1 MNRLTK
7 KLGALGLVGCSV
19 IVSPYALAEDS
30 GWYVGGNVG
39 KSRASIDDV
48 RITGGL
54 LGAGFTTTSIT
65 DDNRDTGYKVFGGYQ
80 FNKYFA
86 LEGGYFNL
94 GQFGFTST
102 TAAPQAGTL
111 NGKTKLDGLNIDIV
125 GILPVTEKFSAFVL
139 GGLNY
144 AETRDNFT
152 RTGAVTIT
160 TNPNPSE
167 SSANYKLGL
176 GLQYDFSQSLGVR
189 TEAER
194 YRINDAVGNKG
205 DIDLFSVGL
214 VYRFGV
220 KNPLPVP
227 VQKAVVSEPVVAP
240 VPPPVPTPVVVM
252 PPPAPLP
259 EVKIPAEMVK
269 VVFSADSTADSLFA
283 FGKADLSPSGKQALD
298 KFTAELSGAKF
309 EVVKVTGHA
318 DRIGSFDYNMN
329 LSKRRAEVVSAY
341 LVASTVVPSD
351 KITAVGMGYTDPV
364 TKPGECKGKKESRK
378 LIACLAPDRRVE
390 VEVSATR
397 TINEIASKGVSR

>member
-7 KLGALGLVGCSV
+7 NLGALGLVGCSV
-19 IVSPYALAEDS
+19 IVSPCALADDS
-30 GWYVGGNVG
+30 GWYMGGNVG
-39 KSRASIDDV
+39 KSRANIDDV
-48 RITGGL
+48 RITNGL

-80 FNKYFA
+80 FNKHFA
-86 LEGGYFNL
+86 LEAGYFNL

-111 NGKTKLDGLNIDIV
+111 NGKTKLDGLNIDVV
-125 GILPVTEKFSAFVL
+125 GILPITEKFSAFVR

-160 TNPNPSE
+160 TNTNPGE

-205 DIDLFSVGL
+205 DIDLISVGL
-214 VYRFGV
+214 VYRFAV
-220 KNPLPVP
+220 KKPLPVP
-227 VQKAVVSEPVVAP
+227 APKVVVSKPVAAPVP
-240 VPPPVPTPVVVM
+240 VPPPVVVL

-259 EVKIPAEMVK
+259 APVVEIPAEMVK
-269 VVFSADSTADSLFA
+269 VVFSADSTAGSLFA
-283 FGKADLSPSGKQALD
+283 FGKTDLSPSGKQALD
-298 KFTAELSGAKF
+298 KFASDLSGAKF
-309 EVVKVTGHA
+309 DVVKVTGHA

-341 LVASTVVPSD
+341 LVASSVVPSD
-351 KITAVGMGYTDPV
+351 KIASVGMGYSDPV
-364 TKPGECKGKKESRK
+364 TKPGECKGKKENKK
-378 LIACLAPDRRVE
+378 LIACLGPDRRVE

-397 TINEIASKGVSR
+397 TINEIASKGASH

>member
-7 KLGALGLVGCSV
+7 NLGALGLVGCSI
-19 IVSPYALAEDS
+19 IVSPCALADDL

-39 KSRASIDDV
+39 KSRANIDDV
-48 RITGGL
+48 RITNGL

-80 FNKYFA
+80 FNKHFA
-86 LEGGYFNL
+86 LEAGYFNL
-94 GQFGFTST
+94 GQFGFTSII
-102 TAAPQAGTL
+102 AAPQAGTL
-111 NGKTKLDGLNIDIV
+111 SGKTKLDGLNIDVV
-125 GILPVTEKFSAFVL
+125 GILPITEKFSAFVR

-167 SSANYKLGL
+167 NSANYKLGL
-176 GLQYDFSQSLGVR
+176 GLQYDFTQSLGVR

-205 DIDLFSVGL
+205 DIDLISVGL

-220 KNPLPVP
+220 KKPLSVPVP
-227 VQKAVVSEPVVAP
+227 KTVVSVPVAVP
-240 VPPPVPTPVVVM
+240 VPPPVPKPVVLT

-259 EVKIPAEMVK
+259 VVEIPAEIVK
-269 VVFSADSTADSLFA
+269 VVFSADSSADSLFA
-283 FGKADLSPSGKQALD
+283 FGKTDLSPSGKEALD
-298 KFTAELSGAKF
+298 KFASDLSGAKF
-309 EVVKVTGHA
+309 DVVKVTGHA

-341 LVASTVVPSD
+341 LVASSVVPSD
-351 KITAVGMGYTDPV
+351 KIAAVGMGYSDPV
-364 TKPGECKGKKESRK
+364 TKPGECKGKKESKK

-397 TINEIASKGVSR
+397 TVNEIAAKGTSR

>member
-1 MNRLTK
+1 MNRIIKTV
-7 KLGALGLVGCSV
+7 GTLGLVGCSV
-19 IVSPYALAEDS
+19 IVSSYAVADDS

-39 KSRASIDDV
+39 QSKAKIDDA
-48 RITGGL
+48 RIAGSL
-54 LGAGFTTTSIT
+54 AGFTSTSIV
-65 DDNRDTGYKVFGGYQ
+65 DDNSDTGYKFFGGYK
-80 FNKYFA
+80 FNKNFA

-94 GQFGFTST
+94 GKFGYTAT
-102 TAAPQAGTL
+102 TTLPAGTL
-111 NGKTKLDGLNIDIV
+111 IGSTKLDGMSLDAV
-125 GILPVTEKFSAFVL
+125 VILPVTEKFSAF
-139 GGLNY
+139 GRIGMNY
-144 AETRDNFT
+144 SEAKDNFT
-152 RTGAVTIT
+152 RTGAVPVQ
-160 TNPNPSE
+160 TNVNPTRNQMNPK
-167 SSANYKLGL
+167 AGL
-176 GLQYDFSQSLGVR
+176 GLQYDFTQSLGVR

-194 YRINDAVGNKG
+194 YRINDAIGNKG
-205 DIDLFSVGL
+205 DIDLISVGL

-220 KNPLPVP
+220 KKPLPLSTT
-227 VQKAVVSEPVVAP
+227 KAVVSEPVAAP
-240 VPPPVPTPVVVM
+240 VPPPVVALPPPVPLPVPVV
-252 PPPAPLP
+252 
-259 EVKIPAEMVK
+259 ETPAEMVK

-351 KITAVGMGYTDPV
+351 KITAVGMGYSDPV
-364 TKPGECKGKKESRK
+364 TKPGECKGKKESKK